1 MFHAFFIR
9 QCAQMAIEG
18 VGIRVCAIS
27 LLSSLNFSVRWVLVS
42 ECVFYVV
49 DTQGWRKSC
58 KRNCSWFLLDASA
71 NIWLY
76 MTVARM
82 FKGLFTNKL
91 RMELKINSAI
101 IAYGLQ
107 TTRERCAN
115 SGIDLAL
122 TWIKLFFERI
132 FSTPM
137 NDTLV
142 IRIHFLTFYSRIPN
156 FFQLLRQISFVE
168 YAQMRDGIF
177 KRTNPFPNEKT

>member
-1 MFHAFFIR
+1 M
-9 QCAQMAIEG
+9 
-18 VGIRVCAIS
+18 
-27 LLSSLNFSVRWVLVS
+27 
-42 ECVFYVV
+42 
-49 DTQGWRKSC
+49 
-58 KRNCSWFLLDASA
+58 LDASA

-115 SGIDLAL
+115 SGIDLVL

-132 FSTPM
+132 FRTPM
-137 NDTLV
+137 N
-142 IRIHFLTFYSRIPN
+142 
-156 FFQLLRQISFVE
+156 
-168 YAQMRDGIF
+168 
-177 KRTNPFPNEKT
+177 